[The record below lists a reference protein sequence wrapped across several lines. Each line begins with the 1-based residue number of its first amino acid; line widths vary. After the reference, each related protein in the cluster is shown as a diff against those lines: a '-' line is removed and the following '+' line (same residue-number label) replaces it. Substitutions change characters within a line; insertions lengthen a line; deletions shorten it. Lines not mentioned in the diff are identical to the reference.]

1 MCNCDRVTPHPLHH
15 LRCGGDGA
23 GNSGW
28 RRCVPQRRQPAP
40 RARVPVVAQRGRIYH
55 RERRAAAA
63 PHLTYCAAACRSAA
77 PPPRCRPLPAL
88 LCARRSGGCATSG
101 RGPRCT
107 DTTACNAP
115 PSPSSSLEPSDF
127 LSPTA
132 VTPAVPRV
140 AALAMAGRPSAQA
153 VYRLAL
159 RKIKLL
165 EDRSAQ
171 EYYRR
176 CVRVLGQLIDPGF
189 TAGEHDGGEVGKE
202 AATLRRQDALALARG
217 RHAAH
222 ALERPRGARDRP
234 LSKR

>member
-1 MCNCDRVTPHPLHH
+1 MRATAAGGGVCHSAGS
-15 LRCGGDGA
+15 LRRARASRWSRSGGGFTTA
-23 GNSGW
+23 SAE
-28 RRCVPQRRQPAP
+28 RQPP
-40 RARVPVVAQRGRIYH
+40 PISHTARPP
-55 RERRAAAA
+55 AAA
-63 PHLTYCAAACRSAA
+63 P
-77 PPPRCRPLPAL
+77 PRPLAVPLPAL

-107 DTTACNAP
+107 DATACNAP

-176 CVRVLGQLIDPGF
+176 CVRVLGQLIDPGC

>member
-1 MCNCDRVTPHPLHH
+1 MCHSAGS
-15 LRCGGDGA
+15 LRRARASRWSRSGGGFTTA
-23 GNSGW
+23 SAE
-28 RRCVPQRRQPAP
+28 RQPP
-40 RARVPVVAQRGRIYH
+40 PISHTARPP
-55 RERRAAAA
+55 AAA
-63 PHLTYCAAACRSAA
+63 PPRPLAVAPCQHRSAHGGVEGA
-77 PPPRCRPLPAL
+77 PPPGV
-88 LCARRSGGCATSG
+88 ARAAT
-101 RGPRCT
+101 
-107 DTTACNAP
+107 DATACNAP

-176 CVRVLGQLIDPGF
+176 CVRVLGQLIGPGF

-222 ALERPRGARDRP
+222 ALERPRGTRDRP
-234 LSKR
+234 LSKC